1 MSLFSFFF
9 KDKENSK
16 RIQDLEKELSAQ
28 QEQIVES
35 AIAVKKL
42 FDLNV
47 QIVKEL
53 ENLINF
59 INSKSQSYKP
69 SVKKDEDFYN

>member
-1 MSLFSFFF
+1 MSLFNFFF
-9 KDKENSK
+9 KDKESLK
-16 RIQDLEKELSAQ
+16 RIQDLEEEMKAQ

-59 INSKSQSYKP
+59 INSKSKSYKP